1 MARTTQSILS
11 GNSAAKEDGMSQR
24 ELTFADYTAIL
35 RRRWVLITG
44 LAVVGGPLAYG
55 VSRFL
60 PNRYTSQTL
69 VLIEQ
74 PTVPSDFVKP
84 VISTQIN
91 ERLASMQEEILS
103 RSRLE
108 PIIHQFGLYPD
119 DLNHVPVEML
129 VARLQKSIQV
139 TPVQPMA
146 ETQSQA
152 LPGFHIIVTMD
163 NPRIAQEVCSTVT
176 SMFI

>member
-1 MARTTQSILS
+1 MI
-11 GNSAAKEDGMSQR
+11 QR

-35 RRRWVLITG
+35 RRRWVLITV
-44 LAVVGGPLAYG
+44 LAVAGGPLAYG

-60 PNRYTSQTL
+60 PNRYMSQTL

-74 PTVPSDFVKP
+74 PTVPTDFVKP
-84 VISTQIN
+84 VITTEIN
-91 ERLASMQEEILS
+91 ARLASMQEEILS
-103 RSRLE
+103 RTRLE
-108 PIIHQFGLYPD
+108 PIIHQFGLYSSD
-119 DLNHVPVEML
+119 VNRVPVEDL

-152 LPGFHIIVTMD
+152 LPGFHH
-163 NPRIAQEVCSTVT
+163 RYLR
-176 SMFI
+176 